1 MEVRKYNRRGYIC
14 MIILIVL
21 LIPFFVPR
29 VVGLQT
35 FSVISGSMEPVIP
48 TGSLIYVKEVSVDD
62 VKKND
67 VISFYGKQGS
77 IVTHRI
83 QQIDSDGIVTK
94 GDANEDIDLMKVR
107 GSQLIGKVLFSI
119 PLLGYLTQSL
129 WLYVIALFLLGAS
142 IVFWWK
148 AHQIEKS
155 TSRN

>member
-1 MEVRKYNRRGYIC
+1 